1 MGPMPGLRGEIV
13 QFGSGLTMQAGGR
26 SRSHPAAGGREK
38 RLLVHRL
45 VGTAILQTPGTVGG
59 EQQQRLGGAI
69 GLHRRRQQIGD
80 RSAGGGDHSHR
91 PSTGRGQAE
100 GNKCCRALINSGG
113 EQQIAAVRQQPGGQ
127 GQGSGAAAG
136 AEHQSPQPMA
146 VQGAQQ
152 GEGGLQ
158 IGAGDR
164 QDEEPGWCDLRST
177 MTNPTTPSEAAS
189 GKRLWLN
196 LILWALLA
204 LLLRWVV
211 IEPRWI
217 PSGSMLPTLQ
227 LNDRILVEKLRP
239 RISHSRHGHLHR
251 GDVVV
256 FAPPSQLVA
265 AGYDPK
271 AALIKRV
278 VGLPGDELAVDE
290 GVLRRNGAVV
300 EEPWLREAITYAM
313 EPVTVPDDALWVM
326 GDNRN
331 ASLDSH
337 LWGPL
342 PETNVIGTAIWRY
355 WPPNRF
361 GPLRIPANNLDG

>member
-1 MGPMPGLRGEIV
+1 
-13 QFGSGLTMQAGGR
+13 
-26 SRSHPAAGGREK
+26 
-38 RLLVHRL
+38 
-45 VGTAILQTPGTVGG
+45 
-59 EQQQRLGGAI
+59 
-69 GLHRRRQQIGD
+69 
-80 RSAGGGDHSHR
+80 
-91 PSTGRGQAE
+91 
-100 GNKCCRALINSGG
+100 
-113 EQQIAAVRQQPGGQ
+113 
-127 GQGSGAAAG
+127 
-136 AEHQSPQPMA
+136 MA
-146 VQGAQQ
+146 VQSAQQ

-177 MTNPTTPSEAAS
+177 MTNPTNPSEATS
-189 GKRLWLN
+189 GKRFWLN

-204 LLLRWVV
+204 ILLRWVV

-227 LNDRILVEKLRP
+227 LKDRILVEKLRP
-239 RISHSRHGHLHR
+239 RISHNRHGHLHR

-256 FAPPSQLVA
+256 FAPPNQLVA

-278 VGLPGDELAVDE
+278 VGLPGDELAVE
-290 GVLRRNGAVV
+290 QGVLRRNGAVV